1 MSEGVIYILI
11 NEAMPGL
18 TKIGKTGTNVE
29 QRMRELDSTGV
40 PLPFECFHAS
50 KVADLEFVERRLHD
64 AFDDNRVR
72 KRREFFR
79 ISPERVQSALMLAE
93 IEDVTPRDDV
103 VEDAEDQQALNA
115 ARQWRAPFNFEMVNI
130 PVGSVLTF
138 SADENVSATVAGARR
153 IEFEGEE
160 TSLSA
165 SADTALRRL
174 GYNWKSVQ
182 GPQYWMFE
190 GETLV
195 ERRRRMEGDE

>member
-1 MSEGVIYILI
+1 
-11 NEAMPGL
+11 MPGL
-18 TKIGKTGTNVE
+18 TKIGFTDTNIE
-29 QRMRELDSTGV
+29 RRIRELDNTSV

-50 KVADLEFVERRLHD
+50 KVADMEFVEKRLHD

-93 IEDVTPRDDV
+93 IEDATPRDDV
-103 VEDAEDQQALNA
+103 VEDADDQQALNA
-115 ARQWRAPFNFEMVNI
+115 ARKWRAPFNFEMVNI
-130 PVGSVLTF
+130 PIGFILTF
-138 SADENVSATVAGARR
+138 AMDETVSASVMGTRK
-153 IEFEGEE
+153 IDFEGEQ

-165 SADTALRRL
+165 SAFTVLQRL

-190 GETLV
+190 GETLD